1 MKIFSFF
8 RTIRFKIIL
17 LSALIISVVTI
28 CQTIYISNNIFSFSQ
43 KETEQT
49 IIRDNN
55 HVVKNIDNYLSSLE
69 TIAAKPSNEV
79 GIMNILRKSPKALTE
94 QEKNSNYYYIQ
105 MFLFRELMLSQ
116 ENCESI
122 FLYNESIDQY
132 YGISKTYIIRDNNRY
147 YDFSMIKENLENISY
162 DESIF
167 ISGIQK
173 SGMKVKPSS
182 NYTITYALGI
192 FENQKRLGA
201 IIINLDSNI
210 FYELTKDSKIE
221 PYDLFYLI
229 DQNNNIICSNDLSK
243 VGSRWTIELP
253 TVMSCSFTKE
263 DQLFVAS
270 QFSEIANWRLITVSE
285 TGHVFK
291 YEQDIKNSIIT
302 CAFLL
307 AFFEIIT
314 ISFVT
319 TDLIKPIT
327 QISKNVSDIIG
338 GNLKVHFVPVKGEL
352 GQLSIML
359 QTMLNTINNLIQQI
373 YEKEERKRQLEINA
387 LQAQITPHFIY
398 NTLSRIKW
406 MAAMQEADGIV
417 EALQSFSNILSYC
430 IKNDNETIILKKELE
445 FIKDYAELMNLKV
458 LNEIEM
464 VYDIDEKSEDSTIL
478 KFILQP
484 IIENVFL
491 HAFDGSEYYCTIL
504 VKCRVVEQSLI
515 IEIGDNG
522 KGIPPDRMEELLN
535 KTGKDTSS
543 IALKNIS
550 DRIKYHYG
558 TNYGI
563 TIYSEINKGTNV
575 VIHTPYI
582 PYQREGG

>member
-1 MKIFSFF
+1 
-8 RTIRFKIIL
+8 
-17 LSALIISVVTI
+17 
-28 CQTIYISNNIFSFSQ
+28 
-43 KETEQT
+43 
-49 IIRDNN
+49 
-55 HVVKNIDNYLSSLE
+55 
-69 TIAAKPSNEV
+69 
-79 GIMNILRKSPKALTE
+79 
-94 QEKNSNYYYIQ
+94 
-105 MFLFRELMLSQ
+105 
-116 ENCESI
+116 
-122 FLYNESIDQY
+122 
-132 YGISKTYIIRDNNRY
+132 
-147 YDFSMIKENLENISY
+147 
-162 DESIF
+162 
-167 ISGIQK
+167 
-173 SGMKVKPSS
+173 
-182 NYTITYALGI
+182 
-192 FENQKRLGA
+192 
-201 IIINLDSNI
+201 
-210 FYELTKDSKIE
+210 
-221 PYDLFYLI
+221 
-229 DQNNNIICSNDLSK
+229 
-243 VGSRWTIELP
+243 
-253 TVMSCSFTKE
+253 
-263 DQLFVAS
+263 
-270 QFSEIANWRLITVSE
+270 
-285 TGHVFK
+285 
-291 YEQDIKNSIIT
+291 
-302 CAFLL
+302 
-307 AFFEIIT
+307 
-314 ISFVT
+314 
-319 TDLIKPIT
+319 
-327 QISKNVSDIIG
+327 
-338 GNLKVHFVPVKGEL
+338 
-352 GQLSIML
+352 
-359 QTMLNTINNLIQQI
+359 
-373 YEKEERKRQLEINA
+373 
-387 LQAQITPHFIY
+387 
-398 NTLSRIKW
+398 
-406 MAAMQEADGIV
+406 MQEADGIV